1 MPSPVSRLPSSP
13 VITIDGPSGSGKGT
27 VARRLAAELG
37 WAMLDSG
44 ALYRLLA
51 VAADRAGL
59 APDSPQQIEAATALI
74 PELQIRFAVKT
85 DGSERIELNGRDVTR
100 EVRQESTGNLA
111 SRYAADPAI
120 RGGLLKL
127 QRDFRRPPGLVADG
141 RDMGTVVFP
150 DAPLKFFLTASV
162 EERTRRRVLQL
173 SEMGITANIDRI
185 YSEIEAR
192 DARDRSREQS
202 PLVPAADAIELD
214 TSAISAEQVLA
225 QVLSETRTRLNL

>member
-1 MPSPVSRLPSSP
+1 MTSSRSAT

-27 VARRLAAELG
+27 VSRRLAAELG

-51 VAADRAGL
+51 IAAEKAGL
-59 APDSPQQIEAATALI
+59 KPDSPEEIEAAAALI
-74 PELQIRFAVKT
+74 PALDVRFGI
-85 DGSERIELNGRDVTR
+85 DPQGGERIELDGQDVTQA
-100 EVRQESTGNLA
+100 VRQESTGDLA
-111 SRYAADPAI
+111 SRYAANPAV

-127 QRDFRRPPGLVADG
+127 QRDFRQPPGLVADG

-150 DAPLKFFLTASV
+150 DASLKFFLTASV

-192 DARDRSREQS
+192 DARDRNRAES

-214 TSAISAEQVLA
+214 TSAISAEQVLE
-225 QVLSETRTRLNL
+225 QVLGEARNRLGL

>member
-1 MPSPVSRLPSSP
+1 MPSP

-27 VARRLAAELG
+27 IARRLAAELG

-59 APDSPQQIEAATALI
+59 TPKTSESIERAAKLI
-74 PELQIRFAVKT
+74 PGMQIRFGLND
-85 DGSERIELNGRDVTR
+85 DGGERIELDDEDVTQ

-111 SRYAADPAI
+111 SRYAANPLV
-120 RGGLLKL
+120 RSGLLQL

-150 DAPLKFFLTASV
+150 DATLKFFLTASV
-162 EERTRRRVLQL
+162 EERTRRRVSQL

-192 DARDRSREQS
+192 DARDQSRTES
-202 PLVPAADAIELD
+202 PLVPAEDAIELD
-214 TSAISAEQVLA
+214 TSEISADQVLEK
-225 QVLSETRTRLNL
+225 VLSETKNRLDL

>member
-1 MPSPVSRLPSSP
+1 MPSP

-27 VARRLAAELG
+27 IARRLAAELG

-59 APDSPQQIEAATALI
+59 SPKTSESIERAAKLI
-74 PELQIRFAVKT
+74 PGMQIRFGLND
-85 DGSERIELNGRDVTR
+85 DGGERIELDDEDVTQ

-111 SRYAADPAI
+111 SRYAANPLV
-120 RGGLLKL
+120 RSGLLQL

-150 DAPLKFFLTASV
+150 DATLKFFLTASV
-162 EERTRRRVLQL
+162 EERTRRRVSQL

-192 DARDRSREQS
+192 DARDQSRTES
-202 PLVPAADAIELD
+202 PLVPAEDAIELD
-214 TSAISAEQVLA
+214 TSEISADQVLEK
-225 QVLSETRTRLNL
+225 VLSETKNRLDL